1 MPDVG
6 GVASARV
13 SAREVSLR
21 QTRAAVV
28 LRAVAVALALAVAV
42 AVVPLARAD
51 VAEPKTGVK
60 FPEKIGEL
68 SLLGVGLR
76 TKTILKVKV
85 YAIGLYVADSALAG
99 SLKGLTGANLYREL
113 VWGDFPKEVHL
124 RLVRDVS
131 ASQMQESIR
140 EALEKA
146 DKARVDTFVSYFG
159 DIKTGQEYVLRWAP
173 GGTLETVAN
182 GTPKPPIAD
191 KNFAAA
197 VFGIWLG
204 EDPIQDDI
212 KRDLVARAPELTR

>member
-1 MPDVG
+1 MP
-6 GVASARV
+6 GVAGAARARV
-13 SAREVSLR
+13 PAREVSLR
-21 QTRAAVV
+21 QTPAAVV
-28 LRAVAVALALAVAV
+28 LAVAAWAAALGVAAS
-42 AVVPLARAD
+42 ARAD

-60 FPEKIGEL
+60 FPEKIGDT

-99 SLKGLTGANLYREL
+99 SLKGLTGAGLYHEL

-146 DKARVDTFVSYFG
+146 DKARVDAFVSYFG

-173 GGTLETVAN
+173 GGVLETVAN

-204 EDPIQDDI
+204 EDPIQDDV

>member
-1 MPDVG
+1 MRHI
-6 GVASARV
+6 ASA
-13 SAREVSLR
+13 LL
-21 QTRAAVV
+21 V
-28 LRAVAVALALAVAV
+28 LALALPAA
-42 AVVPLARAD
+42 AD
-51 VAEPKTGVK
+51 VAEPRTGVR
-60 FPEKIGEL
+60 FPEKMGDL

-99 SLKGLTGANLYREL
+99 SLKGKTGPGLYHEL
-113 VWGDFPKEVHL
+113 VWGDFPKEVRL

-140 EALEKA
+140 EALENAEKG
-146 DKARVDTFVSYFG
+146 RLDTFVSYFG
-159 DIKTGQEYVLRWAP
+159 DIKTGQEYVLHWTP
-173 GGTLETVAN
+173 GGTLETTAN

-204 EDPIQDDI
+204 DEPIQEDI
-212 KRDLVARAPELTR
+212 KRDLVARAPVLTK